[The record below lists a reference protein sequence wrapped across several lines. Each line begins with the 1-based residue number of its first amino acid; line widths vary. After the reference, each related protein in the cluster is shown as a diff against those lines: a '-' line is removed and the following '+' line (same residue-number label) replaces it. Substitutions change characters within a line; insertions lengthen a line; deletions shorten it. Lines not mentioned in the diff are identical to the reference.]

1 MQCSTSAGKN
11 PQPQTRV
18 IGASSPTKPRVMGL
32 VAAPPTPLLEAAST
46 FRPRAP
52 NLCGFKSAK
61 IHERLSRRK
70 SDFGRILPQI
80 SVGRKVLA
88 TVKAWKKICCGER
101 QRSKS
106 RDPSQFLRP
115 CSFGQQRPGFPW
127 RRHFFPKSGE
137 NVFSSGIQ
145 WLHFFGISLF
155 IVSHLEFTS

>member
-1 MQCSTSAGKN
+1 
-11 PQPQTRV
+11 
-18 IGASSPTKPRVMGL
+18 MGL

-115 CSFGQQRPGFPW
+115 CSFGQQRPGFPSSSKLELMIAQRTTLMLHQPLFNTSSMKSMLTRQSYHLARHAFMTNGACLLMV
-127 RRHFFPKSGE
+127 RRCLYQHS
-137 NVFSSGIQ
+137 IDI
-145 WLHFFGISLF
+145 L
-155 IVSHLEFTS
+155 

>member
-1 MQCSTSAGKN
+1 
-11 PQPQTRV
+11 
-18 IGASSPTKPRVMGL
+18 MGL

-61 IHERLSRRK
+61 IHERISHRK

-101 QRSKS
+101 QRPKS

-115 CSFGQQRPGFPW
+115 CSFGQQARFSLATAFFSEVRRKCVFVWDTMATLFWHFPVYCVASW
-127 RRHFFPKSGE
+127 VHLMKFSVWKAWGQQFPYKETTS
-137 NVFSSGIQ
+137 Q
-145 WLHFFGISLF
+145 KQ
-155 IVSHLEFTS
+155 HLQ